1 MKSSRSAGAMKS
13 MRTMKILPAP
23 AMRGARRSGAS
34 AKAAEMG
41 SKMAP
46 ILKKPS
52 GFGKVLKKP
61 TFFIDDPDDDT
72 EEIIKKPAASGVA
85 KVLAAIE
92 KMKKKTATTKV
103 EDASMAM
110 RARKRVRSMKTMV
123 VSSLAMKKAAV
134 GMTKL
139 VEKKS
144 HKIPWTA

>member
-13 MRTMKILPAP
+13 MRIMKILPVP

-34 AKAAEMG
+34 AKAAEVG

-61 TFFIDDPDDDT
+61 PTFIDDRYEDT
-72 EEIIKKPAASGVA
+72 VEIIKKPAASGVA

-92 KMKKKTATTKV
+92 KMK
-103 EDASMAM
+103 MQ
-110 RARKRVRSMKTMV
+110 RAQTP
-123 VSSLAMKKAAV
+123 
-134 GMTKL
+134 
-139 VEKKS
+139 
-144 HKIPWTA
+144 HQQQ